1 MVTRTE
7 TKKQMKANI
16 VQGDIFVEFTLVILL
31 LYVGS
36 K

>member
-7 TKKQMKANI
+7 TKKQMKAKI
-16 VQGDIFVEFTLVILL
+16 AHGDTFVEFTLVILL
-31 LYVGS
+31 LCVGS

>member
-1 MVTRTE
+1 
-7 TKKQMKANI
+7 MKVKI

-31 LYVGS
+31 LCVGS

>member
-1 MVTRTE
+1 MVTRAE
-7 TKKQMKANI
+7 TKKQMKVKI

-31 LYVGS
+31 LCVDS